1 MKKIILVI
9 CLVASISGFAK
20 KRDTATL
27 LTDKSIENVN
37 FEDIARDIQVFSV
50 KSPEPMKGIEM
61 FYGMGDFIFG
71 VSEDHRTVY
80 WIKGDKVVAKLDK
93 YGRGH
98 GEYLYVESIAYAPED
113 SILFV
118 LTSDSRLMRYQ
129 GLNCTYIGETQE
141 FPSMTPFIAVD
152 GRTLLANSSILGDD
166 NNHQGLCLIDAETG
180 KMTKEIFQ
188 MDNAQNLFFS
198 EVLYR
203 SGDSVVFIV
212 PGPGKDDN
220 KVYLYNDG
228 RLSNLLTFNYDN
240 KWRVPESV
248 LIREVPANWTE
259 DFSIVQ
265 KVQEMCTYRMNGSSY
280 TGGEWMCCHDGRL
293 MFWSIYSY
301 ENMVLNVVKGNKVK
315 RYSVT
320 MPGVDGCLFPLGT
333 FGDYYITGFNVEL
346 GRSISDESKLT
357 PLGKRIQQEIDKS
370 DGDPVL
376 VLYHIK

>member
-1 MKKIILVI
+1 M
-9 CLVASISGFAK
+9 
-20 KRDTATL
+20 L
-27 LTDKSIENVN
+27 LTDKSIEKVN

-61 FYGMGDFIFG
+61 FYGIGDFIFG

-98 GEYLYVESIAYAPED
+98 GEYLYVDGIAYASED

-118 LTSDSRLMRYQ
+118 RTSDSRLMRYQ
-129 GLNCTYIGETQE
+129 GLNCTFIGETQN
-141 FPSMTPFIAVD
+141 FPSATPFVATD
-152 GRTLLANSSILGDD
+152 GRTLLADSDILKDD
-166 NNHQGLCLIDAETG
+166 KNYQGLCLIDAETG
-180 KMTKEIFQ
+180 QMTKEIFP
-188 MDNAQNLFFS
+188 MDHAQDLFFS
-198 EVLYR
+198 EVLYKT
-203 SGDSVVFIV
+203 GDSVIFIV

-228 RLSNLLTFNYDN
+228 KLSNLLTFNYDN

-265 KVQEMCTYRMNGSSY
+265 RVQDMCTYRMNGSCY
-280 TGGEWMCCHDGRL
+280 AGGEWVCCHDGRL
-293 MFWSIYSY
+293 MFWSIYSF
-301 ENMVLNVVKGNKVK
+301 ENMVLNVAKGSKVK
-315 RYSVT
+315 RYSVS

-346 GRSISDESKLT
+346 GRSIADESKLT
-357 PLGKRIQQEIDKS
+357 PLGKRIKQEIDKS
-370 DGDPVL
+370 DGEPVL
-376 VLYHIK
+376 MLYHIK